1 MAYLEKRLPPMNT
14 LVAFEAAFRHRN
26 FTRAAE
32 ELGLTQASVSRLIR
46 QLEQGLNTRLFER
59 GRRDVTP
66 TPAGEVLAETVR
78 RTLGDL
84 AMTADQLRGENQ
96 NTQTLT
102 IFSELVVASLL
113 IAPCIGAFQHRYP
126 DLTIR
131 VFTSSEPLEAFDK
144 DFDVGLRSGRWAEHS
159 YLIDPVADDAIFP
172 VCSPGLLKQLGG
184 TITAETILSCPLL
197 HLAQAGGPWPDW
209 NQFLRHIGVEPPP
222 SLHGPSIN
230 SYDVLLDF
238 AENGEGLALG
248 WARSVMARIE
258 SGRLVRIPNMLL
270 PLPDHIAAH
279 YSKRARPNPIAR
291 EFVALLRDAARPLEN
306 LAPLSG
312 KAGEA

>member
-32 ELGLTQASVSRLIR
+32 ELHLTQASVSRLIR
-46 QLEQGLNTRLFER
+46 QLEQSLNTTLFER
-59 GRRDVTP
+59 GRRNVTP
-66 TPAGEVLAETVR
+66 TQAGEVLAETVR

-96 NTQTLT
+96 NAQTLT
-102 IFSELVVASLL
+102 VFSELVVASLL

-131 VFTSSEPLEAFDK
+131 VFTSSEPLEAFDR
-144 DFDVGLRSGRWAEHS
+144 DFDVGLRSGHWAQHS
-159 YLIDPVADDAIFP
+159 YLIEPVADDAIFP
-172 VCSPGLLKQLGG
+172 VCAPGLLKAHGG
-184 TITAETILSCPLL
+184 EITAASILACPLL

-209 NQFLRHIGVEPPP
+209 RQFLRHIGVDPPP
-222 SLHGPSIN
+222 SLRGPSIN

-248 WARSVMARIE
+248 WARSVRARIE
-258 SGRLVRIPNMLL
+258 AGRLVRIPNMLL

-279 YSKRARPNPIAR
+279 YSKRTRPNPIAQ
-291 EFVALLRDAARPLEN
+291 EFVTLLRETASPLDN
-306 LAPLSG
+306 FSD
-312 KAGEA
+312 